1 MVYFS
6 ALRPKQWVKNFFIF
20 LPIVFGGKLF
30 EPIIVFRCIAAFF
43 LFSFTAS
50 AVYIVNDLIDIK
62 KDKLHPI
69 KKLRPIA
76 AGKISLAQAAATALT
91 LGIISIFLSFSLDVR
106 FGAVVLA
113 YLLLNFIYSKFLKE
127 VIIID
132 VFCVSLFFL
141 LRIMAGSVVSGVEL
155 SHWIVFMIALLALFL
170 GFNKRRQE
178 IVLLAEAAK
187 DHRGV
192 LKKYHTY
199 FIDQISSIVTS
210 SIVVV
215 YMLYTVDARTV
226 KVYGTSHL
234 IYTIP
239 FVYYGIFRYLYI
251 LHDKYQEE
259 GDPTRILL
267 SDNKTQIN
275 VILWLATCIAVIYC
289 GL

>member
-1 MVYFS
+1 MFYFS
-6 ALRPKQWVKNFFIF
+6 ALRPKQWIKNFFIF
-20 LPIVFGGKLF
+20 LPVIFGGKLF
-30 EPIIVFRCIAAFF
+30 EPAVVFHCVIAFF
-43 LFSFTAS
+43 LFSFAAS
-50 AVYIVNDLIDIK
+50 AVYLINDVIDIE

-69 KKLRPIA
+69 KKLRPITSGKVSLVQAVIMA
-76 AGKISLAQAAATALT
+76 AILAVV
-91 LGIISIFLSFSLDVR
+91 SIPLSFLLNAR
-106 FGAVVLA
+106 FGAIVLA

-127 VIIID
+127 VVIVD

-178 IVLLAEAAK
+178 INLLSETAGG
-187 DHRGV
+187 HRGV

-251 LHDKYQEE
+251 LHDKYQGE
-259 GDPTRILL
+259 GDPTRILFA
-267 SDNKTQIN
+267 DRKTQVNI
-275 VILWLATCIAVIYC
+275 VLWLLTCIAVIYF